1 MQTFD
6 VIVVGGALVGASFA
20 LALRSADLSVA
31 LVEPHLPS
39 APADDGSWDSRVYAI
54 SPGNAAWLRELG
66 VWSQLSPDRLCRV
79 ESMKIFGDRRSA
91 ELDFNAYDAGLR
103 ELAWIAEYRL
113 LHRAAWGAVASLA
126 HVTLFSPSKCQ
137 ALAWERASGV
147 LTLDDGQVLEG
158 RMIVGADGADS
169 WVRSCAAIAATTHEY
184 HQIGVVANFEN
195 TRRHDDTAF
204 QWFRH
209 DGVLALLPLPGER
222 VSMVWSAP
230 EARARE
236 LLQLDGE
243 ALAREVEEAST
254 GAVGGLRVLTQAT
267 GFPLKRQHVA
277 RLVGPRV
284 ALIGD
289 AAHNI
294 HPLAGQGVNLG
305 LRDAREL
312 SAVLTDRGP
321 QPDCGDYNLLRR
333 YERARRED
341 IAALE
346 ATTDGLEKLFSN
358 RAVWIAELR
367 NLGLSLVNAQPPLK
381 NTLVKHAAA

>member
-1 MQTFD
+1 
-6 VIVVGGALVGASFA
+6 
-20 LALRSADLSVA
+20 
-31 LVEPHLPS
+31 
-39 APADDGSWDSRVYAI
+39 
-54 SPGNAAWLRELG
+54 
-66 VWSQLSPDRLCRV
+66 
-79 ESMKIFGDRRSA
+79 
-91 ELDFNAYDAGLR
+91 
-103 ELAWIAEYRL
+103 
-113 LHRAAWGAVASLA
+113 
-126 HVTLFSPSKCQ
+126 
-137 ALAWERASGV
+137 
-147 LTLDDGQVLEG
+147 
-158 RMIVGADGADS
+158 
-169 WVRSCAAIAATTHEY
+169 
-184 HQIGVVANFEN
+184 
-195 TRRHDDTAF
+195 
-204 QWFRH
+204 
-209 DGVLALLPLPGER
+209 
-222 VSMVWSAP
+222 MVWSAP
-230 EARARE
+230 EARAHE

-243 ALAREVEEAST
+243 ALAREVEEASA
-254 GAVGGLRVLTQAT
+254 GAVGGLRLVTRAT

-312 SAVLTDRGP
+312 SAVLADRGP
-321 QPDCGDYNLLRR
+321 QADCGDYHLLRR

-346 ATTDGLEKLFSN
+346 ATTDGLEKLFAN